1 MWFHVCH
8 LYLKYCTKIYSYL
21 PVNLNI
27 KIHQSEQ
34 GINYGIK
41 YGMKYCFIKRN
52 SEMNT
57 LAVLTFIDIVLYFKF
72 NIFAL
77 SKYNICSIH

>member
-8 LYLKYCTKIYSYL
+8 LSLKYCTKIYSYL

-27 KIHQSEQ
+27 KIHQGEQ

-41 YGMKYCFIKRN
+41 YKMQLLHKRN

-57 LAVLTFIDIVLYFKF
+57 LAVLTFIVLYFKF
-72 NIFAL
+72 NIFVL